1 MKYNFDQVI
10 DRRASDS
17 VKWNAYAP
25 DVIPMW
31 IADMDFPSP
40 EPVIRALVARAQHGV
55 FGYPDSIYDDTSH
68 QLSEFRQMIMERL
81 ARHYQWQITP
91 EEIVF
96 APSVVVGFHLACLA
110 LAHSHEA
117 VLVQTPVYPPIL
129 AAAHETG
136 IQGQK
141 MMLTRNTDGSYS
153 VDWDAFEAS
162 ITPETRLFI
171 LCNPHNPV
179 GKVFQ
184 PEELAHLAEICL
196 RHNVTIVAD
205 EVHCDLVYPES
216 RHTPIATL
224 DNEVAQNTITL
235 MSPSKTY
242 NLAGLQVSFAIIP
255 NRELRKRYMFAG
267 RSLIPWVN
275 IFGLLAGQVAYQEGE
290 EWLQEVLLYL
300 KANRDYLLDFARQHL
315 PGVHLGYPQ
324 GTYLAWLDCRQAN
337 LPIKPYQFFLEK
349 AGVALNDGEKFG
361 RGGEGFVRL
370 NFACPRPLLQQGL
383 ERMSEA
389 LQNNLSNR
397 ADD

>member
-1 MKYNFDQVI
+1 
-10 DRRASDS
+10 
-17 VKWNAYAP
+17 
-25 DVIPMW
+25 
-31 IADMDFPSP
+31 
-40 EPVIRALVARAQHGV
+40 
-55 FGYPDSIYDDTSH
+55 
-68 QLSEFRQMIMERL
+68 
-81 ARHYQWQITP
+81 
-91 EEIVF
+91 
-96 APSVVVGFHLACLA
+96 
-110 LAHSHEA
+110 
-117 VLVQTPVYPPIL
+117 
-129 AAAHETG
+129 
-136 IQGQK
+136 
-141 MMLTRNTDGSYS
+141 MLTRNTDGSYS

-205 EVHCDLVYPES
+205 EVHCDLIYPES

-315 PGVHLGYPQ
+315 PGVYIGYPQ

-349 AGVALNDGEKFG
+349 ARVALNDGEKFG
-361 RGGEGFVRL
+361 PGGERFVRL

-383 ERMSEA
+383 ERMREA
-389 LQNNLSNR
+389 LQNNLGNR